1 MFSQDNY
8 HITVFQQDVDNVD
21 GRTLEFPC
29 RDANNPNHVSDDLLR
44 WHFRMSVLANMRGAA
59 PEKAWEMDFP
69 EGDMMGE
76 ILEGPHAAE
85 RMELELIDR
94 LGYGDG
100 VS

>member
-1 MFSQDNY
+1 MFLQDNY
-8 HITVFQQDVDNVD
+8 HIMAFQPDVDNID

-29 RDANNPNHVSDDLLR
+29 RYPHNPKRVSDDLLR
-44 WHFRMSVLANMRGAA
+44 WHFRMSVLANMSGAA
-59 PEKAWEMDFP
+59 PEKPWEMDFP

-76 ILEGPHAAE
+76 IMEMPHAAE
-85 RMELELIDR
+85 RMELQLIDR